1 MLAALVGFLGN
12 EIVARFRIK
21 IGKEIGSAALIA
33 DGNHARVDGFTSLS
47 VLISAIGVYLGFPLA
62 DPVIG
67 IIITIAIL
75 KIVWD
80 AAKSVF
86 TRLLDGVDPEVIDEI
101 KHAISHIKGVQD
113 ISEIR
118 VRWLGHRLH
127 AEVNV
132 AV

>member
-80 AAKSVF
+80 AAKSV
-86 TRLLDGVDPEVIDEI
+86 LLVCLMG
-101 KHAISHIKGVQD
+101 
-113 ISEIR
+113 
-118 VRWLGHRLH
+118 
-127 AEVNV
+127 
-132 AV
+132 